1 MSYDLLLGRL
11 VASGAKPRKTGCR
24 ANQVRAHR
32 LACPICGGRDKQKLA
47 IWEKVDG
54 IPGAHCYACGGN
66 AIAIFEAVG
75 LSVDDLV
82 SQRRPEPGLGA
93 PGQGSKKPCDWLSL
107 VTLCEKLHSEAIDA
121 AITLCVHAD
130 AALLALEL
138 LATADAVIVAA
149 REAMRSEA
157 KGQATRGGFIK

>member
-11 VASGAKPRKTGCR
+11 VASGARPRKTGCR
-24 ANQVRAHR
+24 ANQIRAHR

-54 IPGAHCYACGGN
+54 SPGAHCYGCGGN

-82 SQRRPEPGLGA
+82 SSRRQSGPCA
-93 PGQGSKKPCDWLSL
+93 QSSKKPSDWLSL
-107 VTLCEKLHSEAIDA
+107 VTLCEKLQGEAVDA
-121 AITLCVHAD
+121 AIMLHVHID
-130 AALLALEL
+130 AALLALQLVE
-138 LATADAVIVAA
+138 TADAVIAAA
-149 REAMRSEA
+149 REAMRGQV
-157 KGQATRGGFIK
+157 KGGSSWIK